1 MAIKKF
7 FNAEI
12 ANNKAL
18 EHKKK
23 NRHTSILF
31 EFLIFY

>member
-18 EHKKK
+18 EHKK
-23 NRHTSILF
+23 RIDIHLF
-31 EFLIFY
+31 SLNF